1 MKTLSI
7 CLFSL
12 IIFQF
17 SGCATTAP
25 TASVAPITTVEALP
39 AHKTQAELTV
49 GADPYYS
56 RRQKSTFGQDMSQA
70 GILPILVYLQNN
82 SAQPITVQ
90 PNYISLEF
98 LDGQEVKPI
107 APLTA
112 SEKWGLKAG
121 RYVAAGAFYGVT
133 GVIATKAAHEKA
145 KANIREEYQ
154 KKGLREVTL
163 SKGESAQ
170 GFVYFYV
177 PQGIQQAT
185 GANLIVPY
193 LPAKGRG
200 GEVRVPLGGM

>member
-1 MKTLSI
+1 MQTLSI
-7 CLFSL
+7 CLFLL
-12 IIFQF
+12 IICQF

-25 TASVAPITTVEALP
+25 TASVAPITSVEALP

-56 RRQKSTFGQDMSQA
+56 RRQKSTFGQDMSQT
-70 GILPILVYLQNN
+70 GILPVLVYLQNEG
-82 SAQPITVQ
+82 AQPVTVQ
-90 PNYISLEF
+90 PNSISLEF
-98 LDGQEVKPI
+98 LDGQEVKPV

-112 SEKWGLKAG
+112 SEKWGLMAG
-121 RYVAAGAFYGVT
+121 RYAAAGAIYGVT

-154 KKGLREVTL
+154 KKGLQEVTL
-163 SKGESAQ
+163 VRGESAQ

-177 PQGIQQAT
+177 PQGIQHAT
-185 GANLIVPY
+185 GAHLIVPY
-193 LPAKGRG
+193 LPAEGRG

>member
-7 CLFSL
+7 CLFLL
-12 IIFQF
+12 IICQF

-25 TASVAPITTVEALP
+25 TASVAPITSIEALP

-56 RRQKSTFGQDMSQA
+56 RRQKSTFGQDMSQMC
-70 GILPILVYLQNN
+70 ILPILVYLENN
-82 SAQPITVQ
+82 GAQPVTVQ
-90 PNYISLEF
+90 PNNISLEF
-98 LDGQEVKPI
+98 LDGQEVKPV

-121 RYVAAGAFYGVT
+121 RYVAAGAVYGVT
-133 GVIATKAAHEKA
+133 GVIATKGAHEKA
-145 KANIREEYQ
+145 KGKLREEYQ
-154 KKGLREVTL
+154 KKELREVTL

-170 GFVYFYV
+170 GFVYFYL

-185 GANLIVPY
+185 GAHLIVPY

-200 GEVRVPLGGM
+200 GEVRVPLGGI

>member
-82 SAQPITVQ
+82 SAQPVTVQ
-90 PNYISLEF
+90 PNNIS
-98 LDGQEVKPI
+98 KPI